1 MATKKSA
8 TSAKKPVKNTGV
20 SGAKKATVSK
30 VTTVKSVAASAT
42 VTNRFSFT
50 RSPLLAASVAEFIG
64 AFMLAGV
71 VLATQGA
78 SIYVMFTLVALTLA
92 IGMISGAHFNPALT
106 VGAWATKRI
115 KSARAVSYI
124 VAQLLGALL
133 ALIVLDAF
141 VKAGGQAG
149 DAQQGLALGQ
159 QTTELFRASALPGGK
174 EWLILAAELIGAL
187 LFAFGFSA
195 ATREKSRIAGA
206 WVVGGSLFVALT
218 VSSFM
223 TLAVTTAAAQ
233 TTGAAPLS
241 TVLNPAVAGALQ
253 AISFASIWP
262 VLVYAVAPIVGATLG
277 FALRDLLTVEN
288 ETV

>member
-8 TSAKKPVKNTGV
+8 TSAKKPVKKAASTT
-20 SGAKKATVSK
+20 KKATVAK

-42 VTNRFSFT
+42 ATNRFSFT

-115 KSARAVSYI
+115 KSARAISYI
-124 VAQLLGALL
+124 VAQVLGALL

-149 DAQQGLALGQ
+149 DAQGLALGQ

-195 ATREKSRIAGA
+195 ATREKSRIASA

-233 TTGAAPLS
+233 STGATPLS

-253 AISFASIWP
+253 AVSFSSIWP

-277 FALRDLLTVEN
+277 FVLRDLLTVEN
-288 ETV
+288 EEV

>member
-8 TSAKKPVKNTGV
+8 TSAKKPVKKAASTT
-20 SGAKKATVSK
+20 KKATVAK

-42 VTNRFSFT
+42 ATNRFSFT

-106 VGAWATKRI
+106 IGAWATKRI
-115 KSARAVSYI
+115 KSARALSYI
-124 VAQLLGALL
+124 VAQVLGALL

-141 VKAGGQAG
+141 VKAGGQAN
-149 DAQQGLALGQ
+149 DAQQGLAIGQ

-195 ATREKSRIAGA
+195 ATREKSRIASA

-218 VSSFM
+218 ISSFM

-233 TTGAAPLS
+233 SSGGTPLS
-241 TVLNPAVAGALQ
+241 TALNPAIAGALQ

-277 FALRDLLTVEN
+277 FVLRDLLMTEN
-288 ETV
+288 EEV